1 MPPRKCGHKV
11 TELNNFAISSQ
22 GIGEALMR
30 SAAALAQAN
39 NDLDKS
45 IALVT
50 AANNVVQD
58 PQVVG
63 TALRTVSMRIRG
75 AKAELEDKPIVPP
88 YGNIWVNSWLKSVK
102 PRRRAIPRVR
112 LLNRLLIPDLSF

>member
-75 AKAELEDKPIVPP
+75 RMCPSGE
-88 YGNIWVNSWLKSVK
+88 KSRSAFRDIK
-102 PRRRAIPRVR
+102 YAA
-112 LLNRLLIPDLSF
+112 